1 MAQSATSTSSTPI
14 AFPSALRLCFI
25 FASIRPPFFCFPFS
39 FFFFFTYFCLLVF
52 EVRQEDDMIR
62 IRSYHL
68 AAFLFAHTCY
78 FDLKC
83 RVEGRRVRRGRREEK
98 RQGECACLRLAFF
111 CLPGLPI
118 YPPTRAPIAKHNR
131 LVFAFAIG
139 LVDERCTRCEEEA
152 RLEMAT
158 SPR

>member
-1 MAQSATSTSSTPI
+1 MAQSATSNLFHSHCLSICSTSLLHFCQYSTPV
-14 AFPSALRLCFI
+14 
-25 FASIRPPFFCFPFS
+25 FCFPSS
-39 FFFFFTYFCLLVF
+39 FFFYIFLFDIF

-78 FDLKC
+78 FELKC